1 MWTPLSSFLA
11 CTRTALPTGLT
22 AHRTADRRAP
32 DRSQSVSLARLDVA
46 VRSRTLVGSG
56 GDGEESPRGGDA
68 FEVVFAAVVECR
80 ARTRYEIDD
89 GSGHEDLAGLCGF
102 ADATC
107 QMDGDA
113 GEFGVAPFDFTS
125 VDPDPDFQ
133 ADLAGGVADRDST
146 ADRAGGAVEGGEDP
160 VAGEL
165 LLVTGEPGEL
175 AAYGVVVA
183 VQDRTPGPVA
193 ERGDPVGGA
202 DHVGEQQGGERS
214 GVVGGHP
221 DAGA

>member
-1 MWTPLSSFLA
+1 M
-11 CTRTALPTGLT
+11 
-22 AHRTADRRAP
+22 ADRRP
-32 DRSQSVSLARLDVA
+32 DLTGQSVSLARLDVA
-46 VRSRTLVGSG
+46 LRSRTLVGSG
-56 GDGEESPRGGDA
+56 GDGEESPRGGYA
-68 FEVVFAAVVECR
+68 FEVVFAAVVKCR

-102 ADATC
+102 ADAM

-113 GEFGVAPFDFTS
+113 GEFGAAPFDFTG

-133 ADLAGGVADRDST
+133 ADLAGGVADAVPQRI
-146 ADRAGGAVEGGEDP
+146 AGGAVEGGEDP
-160 VAGEL
+160 VAGEF

-183 VQDRTPGPVA
+183 VQDRPPGPVA

-202 DHVGEQQGGERS
+202 DHVGEQQGGEIRAWS
-214 GVVGGHP
+214 VGP
-221 DAGA
+221 RVPVTNSSTSAMAASMAGPKGT